1 MAAASDGDV
10 EYPNVSPRI
19 GFLLSHDKSLAEP
32 LGSTLSIQDMYDLIE
47 VVLIDAHNDR
57 IRDRRN
63 REREQ

>member
-1 MAAASDGDV
+1 MAAAHDGDV

-57 IRDRRN
+57 NRAKRN
-63 REREQ
+63 REHDQ